1 MLRVCFVHRL
11 IEVLQEMAR
20 SDWQLATMVCKTLW
34 NYSGKIT
41 SSDACF
47 GNGAAVSALV
57 DILTELLGEYIS
69 VLLSVKCFDIAHWA
83 HRRPQC

>member
-1 MLRVCFVHRL
+1 MQSTDHVVHRM
-11 IEVLQEMAR
+11 IEVLQEMTR

-47 GNGAAVSALV
+47 GNGATVSALV
-57 DILTELLGEYIS
+57 DILTELLGE
-69 VLLSVKCFDIAHWA
+69 W
-83 HRRPQC
+83 